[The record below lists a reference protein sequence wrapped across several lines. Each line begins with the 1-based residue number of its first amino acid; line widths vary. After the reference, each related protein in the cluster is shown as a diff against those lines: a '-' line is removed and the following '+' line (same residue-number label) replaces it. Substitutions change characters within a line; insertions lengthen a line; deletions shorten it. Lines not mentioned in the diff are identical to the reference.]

1 MNLHSDKEA
10 FKEIIALAA
19 ERQRVR
25 CGVLVFLYLP
35 FHFLKQS
42 GEVCFQRYLMFH
54 NLVLIFYEAQ
64 SYGHKKSV
72 LFLIF
77 HITFL

>member
-1 MNLHSDKEA
+1 
-10 FKEIIALAA
+10 
-19 ERQRVR
+19 
-25 CGVLVFLYLP
+25 
-35 FHFLKQS
+35 
-42 GEVCFQRYLMFH
+42 MFH